1 MTNIGFLLNELRKEN
16 EEQMTN
22 IKFLVN
28 ELRKANETIEQLRKE
43 NERINAEKRNV
54 MANIEEILRLINK
67 LAKDRIDKIQ
77 LCDIDTLAA
86 LKKKMKEISNPIW
99 I

>member
-1 MTNIGFLLNELRKEN
+1 MTNIE
-16 EEQMTN
+16 
-22 IKFLVN
+22 FLVN

-67 LAKDRIDKIQ
+67 LAKDRIDKITF
-77 LCDIDTLAA
+77 CA
-86 LKKKMKEISNPIW
+86 LVHLQH
-99 I
+99 

>member
-1 MTNIGFLLNELRKEN
+1 MTNIE
-16 EEQMTN
+16 
-22 IKFLVN
+22 FLVN

-77 LCDIDTLAA
+77 LCDIDTLASF
-86 LKKKMKEISNPIW
+86 KKKIKVISNHIL

>member
-1 MTNIGFLLNELRKEN
+1 MTNIE
-16 EEQMTN
+16 
-22 IKFLVN
+22 FLVN

-54 MANIEEILRLINK
+54 MANNEEILRLINK
-67 LAKDRIDKIQ
+67 LVKDRIDKIQ

>member
-1 MTNIGFLLNELRKEN
+1 MTNIE
-16 EEQMTN
+16 
-22 IKFLVN
+22 FLVN
-28 ELRKANETIEQLRKE
+28 ELRKANETIAQLRKE

-54 MANIEEILRLINK
+54 MANNEEILRLINK

-86 LKKKMKEISNPIW
+86 LKEKMKEISNPIW

>member
-1 MTNIGFLLNELRKEN
+1 MTNIE
-16 EEQMTN
+16 
-22 IKFLVN
+22 FLVN

-54 MANIEEILRLINK
+54 MANNEEILRLINK
-67 LAKDRIDKIQ
+67 LVKDRIDKIQ

-86 LKKKMKEISNPIW
+86 LKKKMKEISNNIL

>member
-1 MTNIGFLLNELRKEN
+1 MTNIG
-16 EEQMTN
+16 
-22 IKFLVN
+22 FLVN

-54 MANIEEILRLINK
+54 MANIEEILRLINN
-67 LAKDRIDKIQ
+67 LAKDRIDKIT
-77 LCDIDTLAA
+77 LCDISTLAA
-86 LKKKMKEISNPIW
+86 LKKKMKEISNNIL

>member
-1 MTNIGFLLNELRKEN
+1 MTNIE
-16 EEQMTN
+16 
-22 IKFLVN
+22 FLVN

-54 MANIEEILRLINK
+54 MVNIEEILCLINK
-67 LAKDRIDKIQ
+67 LAKDRIDKIT
-77 LCDIDTLAA
+77 LCDLSTLAA
-86 LKKKMKEISNPIW
+86 LKKKMKEISNNIL

>member
-1 MTNIGFLLNELRKEN
+1 MTNIE
-16 EEQMTN
+16 
-22 IKFLVN
+22 FLVN

-54 MANIEEILRLINK
+54 MANIEEILRLINN

-77 LCDIDTLAA
+77 LGDIDTLAA
-86 LKKKMKEISNPIW
+86 LKKKTKEISNHIL